1 MPSRIAPPLVIAS
14 ALLLAS
20 GCEPKCRELQPI
32 AEVQADVRERVDDRL
47 DDVDASDA
55 QRTRIHAL
63 FAELRP
69 ALERMRAQTTP
80 LQRQIVAELRR
91 GSPDRA
97 RLALLIGQN
106 VDATQE
112 YIRALVDVMLRAHRV
127 LTPAQRK
134 ALAARAAEPSP
145 PFEGSFWLDRAVDY
159 LLLRIEA
166 NAEQRRWF
174 DRIKQHLLAR
184 GRLLQREL
192 DTIRVEAAAEFA
204 KDAPDPVRVH
214 ASFERGRKIAGE
226 TLIDLAGFYLLFA
239 SKLAPDQRALL
250 AGELVR
256 FEPCRARVETSKA
269 PPRGAGAVPS
279 IEQRDR
285 ARPAGGGAA
294 DLDREARD
302 REAVA
307 GQRFEVVQLLEVAVA
322 DVAAGLV
329 AFPDQ

>member
-1 MPSRIAPPLVIAS
+1 MRDRATFPATGMPSQL
-14 ALLLAS
+14 ALTLALGSVLLAAA

-32 AEVQADVRERVDDRL
+32 AEVQSGVRERVDERL

-55 QRTRIHAL
+55 QRARIHAL

-91 GSPDRA
+91 ASPDRA

-166 NAEQRRWF
+166 NEEQRRWF
-174 DRIKQHLLAR
+174 DRIEQHLRAR
-184 GRLLQREL
+184 GRLLQREV
-192 DTIRVEAAAEFA
+192 DAIRAQAAAEFA
-204 KDAPDPVRVH
+204 KDAPDPARVH
-214 ASFERGRKIAGE
+214 ASFERGRKIARE

-250 AGELVR
+250 AAELVR
-256 FEPCRARVETSKA
+256 FEPCRA
-269 PPRGAGAVPS
+269 PL
-279 IEQRDR
+279 IEHGDR
-285 ARPAGGGAA
+285 TRPAGRSSA

-302 REAVA
+302 REAVTR
-307 GQRFEVVQLLEVAVA
+307 QRLEIVQLLEVAVA
-322 DVAAGLV
+322 DVATGLV
-329 AFPDQ
+329 TFPDQ

>member
-1 MPSRIAPPLVIAS
+1 MVLRIAPPLVIAS

-32 AEVQADVRERVDDRL
+32 AELQADVRERVDDRL

-91 GSPDRA
+91 ASPDRV

-112 YIRALVDVMLRAHRV
+112 YVRALVDVMLRAHGV

-134 ALAARAAEPSP
+134 VLAARAAEPSP

-192 DTIRVEAAAEFA
+192 DAIRVEAAAEFA

-214 ASFERGRKIAGE
+214 ASFERGRKIARE

-250 AGELVR
+250 AAELVR
-256 FEPCRARVETSKA
+256 FEPCRASANET
-269 PPRGAGAVPS
+269 P
-279 IEQRDR
+279 QRS
-285 ARPAGGGAA
+285 ARR
-294 DLDREARD
+294 LNVR
-302 REAVA
+302 
-307 GQRFEVVQLLEVAVA
+307 
-322 DVAAGLV
+322 
-329 AFPDQ
+329 